1 MGKLDYKDF
10 SFRPSPLSARGRLKS
25 IPPVRHQFFGK
36 IDIFLS
42 QNNRKLVNV
51 ESHEDFFRVW
61 FTEGGNRD

>member
-10 SFRPSPLSARGRLKS
+10 CFRPSPLSARGRLKS
-25 IPPVRHQFFGK
+25 IPPARQQFFGK

-42 QNNRKLVNV
+42 QDNRKLINV

-61 FTEGGNRD
+61 FLEG